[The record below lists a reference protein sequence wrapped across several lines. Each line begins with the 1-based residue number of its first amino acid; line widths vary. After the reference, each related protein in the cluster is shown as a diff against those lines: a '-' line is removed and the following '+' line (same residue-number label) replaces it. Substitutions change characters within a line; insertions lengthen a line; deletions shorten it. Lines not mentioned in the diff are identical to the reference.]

1 MLCHLC
7 GVRSARR
14 DRSAATWHL
23 ILTLLVA
30 LAVLT
35 PAWGGHR
42 EGKLVENANELAERA
57 QSAPATASLNKK
69 MPGRRGGCPP
79 RLPQIRTCPIK
90 ASGSSSRGF
99 AYAAAHRMDGNR
111 RRQRVDPQQP
121 EKGRP
126 REEALPSPTAQPLPP
141 EAQHRVSEPLQ
152 QQAVAGDSVVRT
164 VTNCS
169 LLSDMLASP

>member
-7 GVRSARR
+7 VRSARQN
-14 DRSAATWHL
+14 RSAATWHL

-90 ASGSSSRGF
+90 ASGSSGHGF
-99 AYAAAHRMDGNR
+99 AACGTPSRTRCR
-111 RRQRVDPQQP
+111 RSAR
-121 EKGRP
+121 K
-126 REEALPSPTAQPLPP
+126 
-141 EAQHRVSEPLQ
+141 
-152 QQAVAGDSVVRT
+152 
-164 VTNCS
+164 
-169 LLSDMLASP
+169 